1 MTGEKKPE
9 DFITRNYSLYIM
21 CQTRGLQAKCGTP
34 GHFCVVLG
42 SLKKASFFFFFFYY
56 RKQSTIFETSIA
68 ETFYYVVVTSV

>member
-9 DFITRNYSLYIM
+9 DFITRNYSLYIT

-42 SLKKASFFFFFFYY
+42 SLKKALIFFFYY
-56 RKQSTIFETSIA
+56 KKQSTIFVTSIA

>member
-9 DFITRNYSLYIM
+9 DFITRNYSLYIT

-42 SLKKASFFFFFFYY
+42 SLKKASFFFFFFITESKVQYL
-56 RKQSTIFETSIA
+56 KLQLQKPFIM
-68 ETFYYVVVTSV
+68 